1 MIQVMDSYSRTY
13 PEFSLCGLNCGLCV
27 RYHTD
32 GPSRC
37 PGCGGNRFSELHP
50 SCPIITCSK
59 KHEHIEYCHECA
71 SYPCS
76 RYQNEATYDSFIT
89 YAVRLT
95 DQEQAKHFGIEAYQH
110 ILNQKIELLRHL
122 IEHYDDGRHKGFYCL
137 AVNLFE
143 LPVLQQIMMKLET
156 VWDKSLK
163 ERTAST
169 VELMTREADVQH
181 IELHLRRKQ

>member
-1 MIQVMDSYSRTY
+1 MIQVMDSYSRAY

-27 RYHTD
+27 RYHTA

-71 SYPCS
+71 SYPCD
-76 RYQNEATYDSFIT
+76 RYRDEAEYDSFIT
-89 YAVRLT
+89 YASRLA
-95 DQEQAKHFGIEAYQH
+95 DQTKAKSFGIEAYQH

-122 IEHYDDGRHKGFYCL
+122 IEHYDDGRHKGFCCL

-143 LPVLQQIMMKLET
+143 LPVLQQIVEKMK
-156 VWDKSLK
+156 
-163 ERTAST
+163 T
-169 VELMTREADVQH
+169 VELASVKERAAYMAELMNKEAENH
-181 IELHLRRKQ
+181 HLLLRLRRK